1 MDSIPF
7 LDMNYLTKYLMMEP
21 GNFCCFCYFRS
32 VRHVTLYCLGF
43 DASLFEYF
51 LGGRLGVLLVDVPDH
66 HSLDA

>member
-1 MDSIPF
+1 
-7 LDMNYLTKYLMMEP
+7 MMEP